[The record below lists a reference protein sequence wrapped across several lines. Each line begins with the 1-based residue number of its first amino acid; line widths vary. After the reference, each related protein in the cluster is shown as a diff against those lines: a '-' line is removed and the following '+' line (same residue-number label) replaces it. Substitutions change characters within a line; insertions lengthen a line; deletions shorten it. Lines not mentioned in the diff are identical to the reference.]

1 MDKNKKNAQLNNDLV
16 VGDHVRVSIANYFT
30 KGTEPRYSDEIYTVE
45 RVKGMSVNLS
55 DDKTYKR
62 DKLLKIPKDT
72 IKITDTTKP
81 NVIKQ
86 ATKQHK
92 QHLILKADDIKEE
105 NIIEG
110 KRTKNTT
117 KN

>member
-1 MDKNKKNAQLNNDLV
+1 MAEPNGNLPKEEEKIPEKQSIEEV
-16 VGDHVRVSIANYFT
+16 VEG
-30 KGTEPRYSDEIYTVE
+30 
-45 RVKGMSVNLS
+45 VKGMSATLN

-72 IKITDTTKP
+72 IKITDSTHTTKP

-105 NIIEG
+105 
-110 KRTKNTT
+110 TL
-117 KN
+117 

>member
-1 MDKNKKNAQLNNDLV
+1 MQLMQLLSLLKNK
-16 VGDHVRVSIANYFT
+16 R
-30 KGTEPRYSDEIYTVE
+30 
-45 RVKGMSVNLS
+45 
-55 DDKTYKR
+55 DKTYKR

-117 KN
+117 KNYHKKNIIFIKEIIKDNILILQ

>member
-1 MDKNKKNAQLNNDLV
+1 M
-16 VGDHVRVSIANYFT
+16 
-30 KGTEPRYSDEIYTVE
+30 
-45 RVKGMSVNLS
+45 
-55 DDKTYKR
+55 
-62 DKLLKIPKDT
+62 
-72 IKITDTTKP
+72 KP

-110 KRTKNTT
+110 KRTKIPP
-117 KN
+117 KIDKLEKSQKISVMVV